1 MTIMMN
7 ISKGF
12 NGRDLHHEIENI
24 FVTKSEAGYKNL
36 NLTLTKFPSISF
48 YSKLSPSLE
57 CPYNNGDNES
67 KNKLDCLDTDS
78 CPASSADFDEKPEA
92 GADVTSSRASS
103 AKRRRSHSFVRLQS
117 FSAGQWLVVL
127 ALYYRLLLL
136 TFNCLTIILI

>member
-1 MTIMMN
+1 MVEIY
-7 ISKGF
+7 
-12 NGRDLHHEIENI
+12 HEIENI

-48 YSKLSPSLE
+48 YSKPSPSPSPSPSLE

-78 CPASSADFDEKPEA
+78 CPASYADLDEKSEA

-103 AKRRRSHSFVRLQS
+103 AQRRRSHSFVR
-117 FSAGQWLVVL
+117 
-127 ALYYRLLLL
+127 
-136 TFNCLTIILI
+136 